1 MIFWPGVAVRSRI
14 TGRSGD
20 HRRPRP
26 GSHIDTSQ
34 DRAEEQAPD
43 DPPDDSG
50 VHFRADTQARWVRN
64 RSKRTLGYKMK
75 SNGFAR
81 PDEDEEDFIDKVH
94 ITAANRAG
102 SPGVDTMM
110 IEGANMQA
118 GIGR

>member
-1 MIFWPGVAVRSRI
+1 
-14 TGRSGD
+14 
-20 HRRPRP
+20 
-26 GSHIDTSQ
+26 
-34 DRAEEQAPD
+34 
-43 DPPDDSG
+43 
-50 VHFRADTQARWVRN
+50 
-64 RSKRTLGYKMK
+64 MK